1 MPPTLPER
9 NTVLPGIQA
18 TSRSVTAPSASS
30 SFHVGNEFADLFAVL
45 FARVYFLWRT
55 SAILFSTGVTRSRE
69 CALPYIRVHHRSSSY
84 PVAANFA
91 SPPHSH
97 SPPFF
102 VVSCVVSLVL
112 LSVIAV
118 VRQSRPTCV
127 QHGNTSHRAH
137 LVQHERDANAN
148 NPGYRGQLQ
157 RRARARRQRGDTE
170 PFVRAAHA
178 RTRRCTAR
186 SSAERG
192 NSR

>member
-45 FARVYFLWRT
+45 FARVYFLLRS
-55 SAILFSTGVTRSRE
+55 SAVLSSTGVTRSRE
-69 CALPYIRVHHRSSSY
+69 CAFPCIRVHHRCSSY
-84 PVAANFA
+84 PVVATSP

-102 VVSCVVSLVL
+102 VVPCVVSLPL
-112 LSVIAV
+112 LSVIAF

-137 LVQHERDANAN
+137 LVQHERDANAS
-148 NPGYRGQLQ
+148 NPGYREYHEQLQ
-157 RRARARRQRGDTE
+157 RRARTRRQRGDTE
-170 PFVRAAHA
+170 PFVQAAHA
-178 RTRRCTAR
+178 RTVYGAKFGRT
-186 SSAERG
+186 
-192 NSR
+192 